1 MARLVPALLL
11 CAASLAAATPTTDL
25 DTPPSSQLAA
35 AGIEINRFLAQCV
48 DLAWLGIGLQCRG
61 LSCAGEE
68 GAGLSLEQLQRAA
81 CGRAEDCAPEH
92 TGMTCVRGRCD
103 CPPYSAL
110 NLTSCACQQ
119 SALCPAPGTPAA
131 EVGGYIKHTLFRLL
145 QNPSSVFRMPP
156 LLLGARST
164 TGGGARTRT
173 AAASPR
179 QTSPR
184 CW

>member
-11 CAASLAAATPTTDL
+11 CAASLAAATPTSDP

-81 CGRAEDCAPEH
+81 CRRAEDCAPEH

-119 SALCPAPGTPAA
+119 SALCPAPGTAAA
-131 EVGGYIKHTLFRLL
+131 EVGEYIHTSFRFR
-145 QNPSSVFRMPP
+145 SSLTRMPLP
-156 LLLGARST
+156 LLGARST
-164 TGGGARTRT
+164 TGGGARTPT

-184 CW
+184 YW

>member
-11 CAASLAAATPTTDL
+11 CAASLAAATPTTDP

-119 SALCPAPGTPAA
+119 SALCPAPGTAAA
-131 EVGGYIKHTLFRLL
+131 EVGGYIKHTSFRFR
-145 QNPSSVFRMPP
+145 SSLTRMPP
-156 LLLGARST
+156 RLLGARST
-164 TGGGARTRT
+164 MGGGARTPT

>member
-1 MARLVPALLL
+1 MARLVLALLL

-68 GAGLSLEQLQRAA
+68 GAGLSLEQLQRAV
-81 CGRAEDCAPEH
+81 CGREEDCAPEH

-119 SALCPAPGTPAA
+119 SALCPAPSTPAA
-131 EVGGYIKHTLFRLL
+131 EVADI
-145 QNPSSVFRMPP
+145 
-156 LLLGARST
+156 
-164 TGGGARTRT
+164 
-173 AAASPR
+173 
-179 QTSPR
+179 
-184 CW
+184 

>member
-11 CAASLAAATPTTDL
+11 CAASLAAATPTTDP

-35 AGIEINRFLAQCV
+35 ASIEINRFLAQCV

-119 SALCPAPGTPAA
+119 SALCPAPGTAAA
-131 EVGGYIKHTLFRLL
+131 EVGEFIKHTSFSLL
-145 QNPSSVFRMPP
+145 QYLSNIPP
-156 LLLGARST
+156 L
-164 TGGGARTRT
+164 
-173 AAASPR
+173 
-179 QTSPR
+179 
-184 CW
+184 